1 MHSFNF
7 DLIPARLRSKRV
19 AISLVLAPFLLFT
32 IGSII
37 LDLITLA
44 TVEVVDFFSYYFI
57 LRGLFWVS
65 AYYITFIL
73 LKGRLQ
79 RPLKRYISPNF
90 SRLAIL
96 ISTLLTTHFFVHIL
110 YILAIRGYIVLLERL
125 TERLM
130 AEVEKC
136 YLEKELLDS
145 AISAA
150 TKPSVSAI
158 VPAATASIIKKAES
172 IISSASTSSIMET
185 AESVISSA
193 PKGIKKAAS
202 SIVQAA
208 TKLVAD
214 SIMTSSTSSSVVGT
228 VTAAVT
234 SVLSSA
240 KAEL

>member
-1 MHSFNF
+1 MFSFNF
-7 DLIPARLRSKRV
+7 DIIPARLRSKRV
-19 AISLVLAPFLLFT
+19 AIPLILAPFLLFT

-57 LRGLFWVS
+57 LRGLFWLS
-65 AYYITFIL
+65 AYYIIFML

-79 RPLKRYISPNF
+79 RPLKKYINPNF
-90 SRLAIL
+90 QRLAVL

-110 YILAIRGYIVLLERL
+110 YILAIRGYVVLLERL
-125 TERLM
+125 TGRLM
-130 AEVEKC
+130 AEVERC
-136 YLEKELLDS
+136 HLEKELLEN

-150 TKPSVSAI
+150 TKSPVSTIA
-158 VPAATASIIKKAES
+158 PAATTSIIEK
-172 IISSASTSSIMET
+172 

-208 TKLVAD
+208 TKLAAD
-214 SIMTSSTSSSVVGT
+214 SILTSSTRSSVIDT
-228 VTAAVT
+228 ATTAAT